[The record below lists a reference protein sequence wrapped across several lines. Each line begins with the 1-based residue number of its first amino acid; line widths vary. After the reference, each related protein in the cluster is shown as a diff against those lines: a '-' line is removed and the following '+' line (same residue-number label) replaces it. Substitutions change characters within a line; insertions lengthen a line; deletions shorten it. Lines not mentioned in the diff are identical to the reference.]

1 MKPARQADP
10 FAELG
15 LPARPGL
22 TDDEVRAA
30 WRRIAAAT
38 HPDRAD
44 GGDAA
49 RFAAAAAAYTAL
61 RTNFGRAEALA
72 DLARPAGLRRLR
84 PARAS
89 RLPGPARPAAQA
101 GPGRTASGRSER
113 RWRPA
118 ADGERRRRRPAAG
131 LVARRWWSRVRRGRP
146 ARLMLRIAAVA
157 AVSAGVALVA
167 GSRPATPAL
176 ITGALTWL
184 ALTARHDLAPPG

>member
-1 MKPARQADP
+1 MRPARQADP
-10 FAELG
+10 FAVLG

-49 RFAAAAAAYTAL
+49 RFAAAAGAYTAL

-84 PARAS
+84 PARRA
-89 RLPGPARPAAQA
+89 
-101 GPGRTASGRSER
+101 ER

>member
-1 MKPARQADP
+1 MRPARQADP
-10 FAELG
+10 FAVLG

-49 RFAAAAAAYTAL
+49 RFAAAAAAYTAI
-61 RTNFGRAEALA
+61 RTGFGRTEALA
-72 DLARPAGLRRLR
+72 DLARPTGARRWLPAQVTGLRRHHQDR
-84 PARAS
+84 AARREA
-89 RLPGPARPAAQA
+89 A
-101 GPGRTASGRSER
+101 GPGPR

-131 LVARRWWSRVRRGRP
+131 LVAGRWWSRVRRGRP
-146 ARLMLRIAAVA
+146 ARLALRIAGVIAVSIAVA
-157 AVSAGVALVA
+157 MVA
-167 GSRPATPAL
+167 GPRPATPAL

-184 ALTARHDLAPPG
+184 AVTARHDLAPPG

>member
-1 MKPARQADP
+1 MRPARQTDP
-10 FAELG
+10 FTELG

-22 TDDEVRAA
+22 TDDEIRAA

-49 RFAAAAAAYTAL
+49 RFAAAAAAYTAI
-61 RTNFGRAEALA
+61 RTGFGRTEALA
-72 DLARPAGLRRLR
+72 DLARPAGVRRWLPARLR
-84 PARAS
+84 GPRGQRMARA
-89 RLPGPARPAAQA
+89 AQRETA
-101 GPGRTASGRSER
+101 GPGPR

-131 LVARRWWSRVRRGRP
+131 LIAGRWWSRVRRGRP
-146 ARLMLRIAAVA
+146 ARLALRIVGTAAI
-157 AVSAGVALVA
+157 SIMVALIA
-167 GSRPATPAL
+167 GPRPATPAL
-176 ITGALTWL
+176 IAGALTWL